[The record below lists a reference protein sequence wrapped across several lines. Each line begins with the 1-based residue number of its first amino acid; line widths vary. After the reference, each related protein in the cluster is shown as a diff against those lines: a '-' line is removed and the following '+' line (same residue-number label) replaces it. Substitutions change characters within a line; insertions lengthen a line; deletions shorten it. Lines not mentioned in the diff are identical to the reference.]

1 VRGGRR
7 GLIVVLQGR
16 DRGKWRTFA
25 DVRAGAGGRWAA
37 RYRFSGRTGTYAV
50 RAKIRKQPRLGYDSG
65 YSRVIRVRVG

>member
-1 VRGGRR
+1 MR

-25 DVRAGAGGRWAA
+25 DMRAGAGGRWAT

>member
-1 VRGGRR
+1 MGG
-7 GLIVVLQGR
+7 
-16 DRGKWRTFA
+16 TC
-25 DVRAGAGGRWAA
+25 GGRWAT